1 VDLAKTISIVD
12 PAKLQ
17 LLAHQLS
24 PNAKVRAN
32 EPLAKKTT
40 LRIGGPA
47 DAYIEPATEADLAA
61 VIRFCAEQKWP
72 WRMIGRGSNLL
83 IRDGGIRGVV
93 LSLAQPRF
101 CEIQV
106 SGERLICGAGVKLK
120 QVAME
125 AKRHGIG
132 GLEFLE
138 GIPGSLGGA
147 MRMNAGAMGGST
159 FDLIE
164 TIRTMDLTGQI
175 VEFPAANI
183 PVVYRSCPLFKTHI
197 ALGAVFKGQSAPR
210 ESIEAKLNEASR
222 KRWSSQPAAPSA
234 GCIFKNPSTIPAGR
248 LIDELGLKGMRVG
261 GAVVS
266 DVHGNFIVNDGHATA
281 RQVLDLIAAIQEKIR
296 AARGIEM
303 ETEVEIVG
311 EDK

>member
-1 VDLAKTISIVD
+1 MDLAKTISIVD